1 MWKILSPYPP
11 SMDITFSYRHWDILE
26 GESDLPKRIIQGA
39 FDLLAN
45 SVENKLLRKLPK
57 VKTRL

>member
-1 MWKILSPYPP
+1 
-11 SMDITFSYRHWDILE
+11 MDVTFSYRYWDILE
-26 GESDLPKRIIQGA
+26 GQSDLPKRIIQGA